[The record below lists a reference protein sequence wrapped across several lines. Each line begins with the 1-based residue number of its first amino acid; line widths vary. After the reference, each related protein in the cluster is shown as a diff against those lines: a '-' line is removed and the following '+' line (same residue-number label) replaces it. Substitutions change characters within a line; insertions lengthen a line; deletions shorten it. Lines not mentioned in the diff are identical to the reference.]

1 MKSLAASVLPITLLF
16 SVPVLAQETTSTP
29 SLELPQSAPSMDN
42 VRSVSPALAE
52 YTQSLLLGE
61 VWERDGLSPRDRS
74 IVTLAALIARNQVIE
89 LPYHINLALDNGVT
103 PAEVSETI
111 THLAFYSGWA
121 NAMTAVAVASDVFK
135 ERGTKPEQ
143 LPSASPELLPLDKE
157 AEEKRQAYVD
167 KLYGDVS
174 PGVVHYTTDALF
186 LDLWLRPGLEPRDRS
201 LVTVSALIASG
212 KVEQIPFHLNKAM
225 DNGLTQAQAS
235 EVLTHIAFYAGW
247 PNVFSALPVAK
258 EVFAER

>member
-1 MKSLAASVLPITLLF
+1 MKSLTAKVLPFALLF
-16 SVPVLAQETTSTP
+16 SAPALAQSGAPSP
-29 SLELPQSAPSMDN
+29 SLELPQRAPSMEN
-42 VRSVSPALAE
+42 VNAVSPALAA
-52 YTQSLLLGE
+52 YTQNLLLDE
-61 VWERDGLSPRDRS
+61 VWGREELSPRDRS

-121 NAMTAVAVASDVFK
+121 NAMSAVAVASDIFK
-135 ERGTKPEQ
+135 ERGVKPEDI
-143 LPSASPELLPLDKE
+143 PAASPELLPLDEE
-157 AEEKRQAYVD
+157 AEAKRQAFVD
-167 KLYGDVS
+167 KTYGEVS
-174 PGVVHYTTDALF
+174 PGVVHYTTEALF
-186 LDLWLRPGLEPRDRS
+186 LDLWLRPGLKPRDRS

-225 DNGLTQAQAS
+225 DNGLTQVQAS
-235 EVLTHIAFYAGW
+235 EVLTHLAFYAGW

-258 EVFAER
+258 DVFAKR